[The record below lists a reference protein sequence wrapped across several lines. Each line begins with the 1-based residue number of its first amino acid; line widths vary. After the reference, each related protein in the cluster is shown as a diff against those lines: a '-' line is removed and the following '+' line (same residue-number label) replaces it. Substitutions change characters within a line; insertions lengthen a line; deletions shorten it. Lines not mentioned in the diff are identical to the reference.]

1 MRGRSYRRPSRLE
14 RLEAFAAQPPSPAEG
29 EMARAA
35 AERLRA
41 KLANSPQVSAAPV
54 PLPNHL
60 ARWQGLLRTVAEARA
75 KDRAALLWW
84 AASRARDAR
93 KAGSISYV
101 DLTLLVEA
109 LRRTALAAGMGGWE
123 CERAL
128 SRSMKCQPLPRD
140 RR

>member
-1 MRGRSYRRPSRLE
+1 MLIEHGSTAGE
-14 RLEAFAAQPPSPAEG
+14 REA
-29 EMARAA
+29 ARAA

-41 KLANSPQVSAAPV
+41 KLATSPQVSAAPV
-54 PLPNHL
+54 PLPAHL
-60 ARWQGLLRTVAEARA
+60 DGWRGLLNAVARASA

-84 AASRARDAR
+84 AASRARIAR
-93 KAGSISYV
+93 QAGKLAYP

-123 CERAL
+123 TERAL
-128 SRSMKCQPLPRD
+128 GRSMKCQPLPRD